1 MPFLELFDET
11 LDINSTENYEL
22 SVQVSVEELSFCILD
37 TLRNKFVLLRSYEPE
52 DNSRFDPY
60 RLNEIIRK
68 DDFLTRHY
76 KKTCLITPTSKSTLV
91 PSPLFDDTKK
101 ADYHAFNQTH
111 SDGERV
117 LTNIL
122 RDPDVVII
130 FSLPDGIADILNSTF
145 PGSFLIH
152 PLKPLFHYIK
162 TDRRSVGSNYVHVHF
177 EGDFLNMVIFDQ
189 NTLKFSNTFQYKTIS
204 DIEYYVLYVLR
215 RMNVNQHDNV
225 HFSGRGIK
233 QEEVIHAFSNYLSN
247 IRFALP
253 VGNYTYSYVFN
264 ETELSKFLILF
275 SAASCE

>member
-11 LDINSTENYEL
+11 LDINATENYEL
-22 SVQVSVEELSFCILD
+22 SVQVSVDELSFCILD

-76 KKTCLITPTSKSTLV
+76 KKTSLITPTSKSTLI
-91 PSPLFDDTKK
+91 PSPLFDDSKK
-101 ADYHAFNQTH
+101 VDYLAFNQITT
-111 SDGERV
+111 DGERV

-122 RDPDVVII
+122 RDPDVAII
-130 FSLPDGIADILNSTF
+130 YSLPDGIADILNSNF
-145 PGSFLIH
+145 PGGNLIH
-152 PLKPLFHYIK
+152 QLKPLFHYIK
-162 TDRRSVGSNYVHVHF
+162 TDRRSVGSNYIHVHF
-177 EGDFLNMVIFDQ
+177 EEDYLNMVIFDQ

-215 RMNVNQHDNV
+215 RINVSQDDVV
-225 HFSGRGIK
+225 HFSGRVIK
-233 QEEVIHAFSNYLSN
+233 QEEVFHAFSNYLKN

-253 VGNYTYSYVFN
+253 AGNYTYSYVFN
-264 ETELSKFLILF
+264 EMELSKFLILF
-275 SAASCE
+275 SAASCG

>member
-11 LDINSTENYEL
+11 LDINATENYEL
-22 SVQVSVEELSFCILD
+22 SVQVSVDELSFCILD

-68 DDFLTRHY
+68 DDFLTRRY
-76 KKTCLITPTSKSTLV
+76 KKTCLITPTSKSTLI
-91 PSPLFDDTKK
+91 PSPLFDDSKK
-101 ADYHAFNQTH
+101 GDYLAFNQITTE
-111 SDGERV
+111 GGRV

-130 FSLPDGIADILNSTF
+130 YSLPDGIADILNANF
-145 PGSFLIH
+145 PGGSLIH
-152 PLKPLFHYIK
+152 QLKPLFHYIK

-177 EGDFLNMVIFDQ
+177 EGDYLNMVIFDQ

-215 RMNVNQHDNV
+215 RINFSQNDVV
-225 HFSGRGIK
+225 YFSGRVIK
-233 QEEVIHAFSNYLSN
+233 QEEVLHAFSNYLKN

-253 VGNYTYSYVFN
+253 AGNYTYSYVFN

-275 SAASCE
+275 SAASCG

>member
-22 SVQVSVEELSFCILD
+22 SVQVSPDDLSFCILD

-76 KKTCLITPTSKSTLV
+76 RKTCLITPTSKSTLI

-101 ADYHAFNQTH
+101 AEYLAFNQIP

-117 LTNIL
+117 LTNML
-122 RDPDVVII
+122 RDPDIVII

-145 PGSFLIH
+145 PGSFLLH
-152 PLKPLFHYIK
+152 QLKPLLQFIK
-162 TDRRSVGSNYVHVHF
+162 TERRSVGIDYVHVHL
-177 EGDFLNMVIFDQ
+177 ERDYLNMVIYDQ
-189 NTLKFSNTFQYKTIS
+189 NTLKFSNTFPYKTIS

-215 RMNVNQHDNV
+215 RMNVSQHDNV
-225 HFSGRGIK
+225 YFSGRVIK
-233 QEEVIHAFSNYLSN
+233 QEEVRHAFSNYLTN
-247 IRFALP
+247 IRFAVP
-253 VGNYTYSYVFN
+253 AGNYTYSYVFS

-275 SAASCE
+275 SATSCE